1 MPRINKNRI
10 VGDMD
15 HAFEVVLIIITIIS
29 GIVAQAATGEEQQF
43 LPPIIENI
51 RKMSVVF
58 VFPTIFTVAVWI
70 FIYFTDDENWRMR
83 YRTYSWGTALILL
96 SFEATELYVICLPK
110 NHPEWAVDVPIF
122 VGFVSFIV
130 PVIPFLLLLRIL
142 GRYKTVLKDIP
153 FYTEEGI
160 WAKVKRYGPYVLSCA
175 TFWFLFLGAAY
186 T

>member
-10 VGDMD
+10 IGDAD
-15 HAFEVVLIIITIIS
+15 HAFEFVLIIITIIS
-29 GIVAQAATGEEQQF
+29 GIIAQAATGEEQHF

-51 RKMSVVF
+51 RKMSVVL

-70 FIYFTDDENWRMR
+70 FIYFTDDENWKMR

-96 SFEATELYVICLPK
+96 FFEAIELYMICLPK
-110 NHPEWAVDVPIF
+110 NHPEWAVAVPIF
-122 VGFVSFIV
+122 VGVVTFLV
-130 PVIPFLLLLRIL
+130 PVIPFLLLSRIL
-142 GRYKTVLKDIP
+142 GHYKTVLKDIP

-160 WAKVKRYGPYVLSCA
+160 WAIVKRYVPFVLSCA
-175 TFWFLFLGAAY
+175 TFWFLFFGAVY